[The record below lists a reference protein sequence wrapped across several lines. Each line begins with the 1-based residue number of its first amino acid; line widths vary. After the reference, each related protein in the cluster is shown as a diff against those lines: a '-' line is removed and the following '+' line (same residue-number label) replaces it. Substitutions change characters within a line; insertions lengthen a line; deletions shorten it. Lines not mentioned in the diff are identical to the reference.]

1 MRARRL
7 ARRRDFRLATAT
19 ALIETARGDRVRRP
33 VLISECE
40 ASACGQILTLA
51 RPETARVA
59 EMRADLA
66 ERTQRH
72 PAAHRAAH
80 EYIEGHTGHRDYSIE
95 DAISAIGALP
105 SADFWALLAEDEG
118 DGLGPYR
125 GAAYLKCR

>member
-1 MRARRL
+1 ML
-7 ARRRDFRLATAT
+7 F
-19 ALIETARGDRVRRP
+19 
-33 VLISECE
+33 SECE
-40 ASACGQILTLA
+40 ASAGGQILIMA
-51 RPETARVA
+51 RPETVRVS

-66 ERTQRH
+66 ERAYRH

-80 EYIEGHTGHRDYSIE
+80 EYIAGQVGRRDYGIE
-95 DAISAIGALP
+95 DATNTIKALP